1 MKKLLLGAMGISLI
15 ASALFAVSDSKV
27 EVKKA
32 LILNQTTMVGSKN
45 SGNAGIEVKGKKV
58 KIEKALLLNK
68 TTMVGSKNSG
78 NAGVNLENKKG
89 RFLPPFVFY
98 RI

>member
-1 MKKLLLGAMGISLI
+1 MRKIAFMGMALTMA

-32 LILNQTTMVGSKN
+32 LILNSTTMVGSKN

-58 KIEKALLLNK
+58 KVEKALILNSTK
-68 TTMVGSKNSG
+68 MVGSKNSG
-78 NAGVNLENKKG
+78 NAGVKLGE
-89 RFLPPFVFY
+89 
-98 RI
+98 